1 MEIIPVWKKVTP
13 ELASELIAMWA
24 RNHALPDPTK
34 AAERAQQAVAVGR
47 GESGALWGVGT
58 AGLGIV
64 PSFGQPTYLYRQFF
78 DVGARGLKQTMP
90 FLNSI
95 RDTLEA
101 YNASV
106 GFDVR
111 MVREDIHAQA
121 GEAFKVAV
129 ESAQCRAVLDGQC
142 GQMRIGYQVTA
153 TSGSDQQARQHRGMT
168 IGRMQQTRA
177 WMVQPCIHLAQCL
190 IQRQRVREDSAPCR
204 DAHEAEQRDP
214 GESDAARFVVG
225 LFKPARGDGLL
236 CAVGIDGVEQ
246 DVDIG
251 CSHGRYRA
259 RVS

>member
-90 FLNSI
+90 FLNCI

-101 YNASV
+101 YNASLPRPESV
-106 GFDVR
+106 GVMIELQNDEMARRYQDMFEEEARAHFIGWSPRGRQLR
-111 MVREDIHAQA
+111 MMY
-121 GEAFKVAV
+121 FKGA
-129 ESAQCRAVLDGQC
+129 
-142 GQMRIGYQVTA
+142 RIMLPPDSVPRQRPRPA
-153 TSGSDQQARQHRGMT
+153 TS
-168 IGRMQQTRA
+168 
-177 WMVQPCIHLAQCL
+177 
-190 IQRQRVREDSAPCR
+190 
-204 DAHEAEQRDP
+204 
-214 GESDAARFVVG
+214 
-225 LFKPARGDGLL
+225 
-236 CAVGIDGVEQ
+236 
-246 DVDIG
+246 
-251 CSHGRYRA
+251 
-259 RVS
+259 